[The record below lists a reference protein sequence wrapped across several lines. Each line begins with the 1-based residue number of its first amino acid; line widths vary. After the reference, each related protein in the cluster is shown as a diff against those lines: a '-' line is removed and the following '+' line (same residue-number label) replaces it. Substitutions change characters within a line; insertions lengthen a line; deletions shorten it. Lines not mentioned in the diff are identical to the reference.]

1 MAKHRIYTTSFASVY
16 PLYVAKA
23 EKKGRTKAEVD
34 RVISWLTGYG
44 QKELETQLEK
54 QTDFETF
61 FAKAPKIN
69 PSRAL
74 IKGVVCGVR
83 VEDIK
88 EPTMREIRYLDKLI
102 DELAQ
107 GKAMDKILRKNDSE
121 RPAAMSAFYGVGLYV
136 SLLALSGH
144 RRQHVSWPELVRRGS
159 QESLCVVA
167 PWTRRLGLCLA
178 H

>member
-54 QTDFETF
+54 HTDFETF
-61 FAKAPKIN
+61 FAEAPRIN

-74 IKGVVCGVR
+74 IKGLVCGVR

-88 EPTMREIRYLDKLI
+88 EPTMREIRYLDKLV
-102 DELAQ
+102 DELAR
-107 GKAMDKILRKNDSE
+107 GKKMDKILRK
-121 RPAAMSAFYGVGLYV
+121 
-136 SLLALSGH
+136 
-144 RRQHVSWPELVRRGS
+144 
-159 QESLCVVA
+159 
-167 PWTRRLGLCLA
+167 
-178 H
+178 